1 MEGTRWPWP
10 ERGGLRAVASLPG
23 TLWGWWEIL
32 GPWGPP
38 ALSSLW
44 TQSELLPKT
53 SDVETDSVRLDWTTS
68 RWWTLEN
75 LTRKTEAWNLYVQ
88 PQSCFLGPD
97 LSQLSKALDLAPPP
111 PLPPCLPLRSP
122 PDLTPAAKF
131 KAGRILQCK
140 PPSVWSKYWSRRCF
154 SVEPLSQITWL
165 QHSAPS

>member
-1 MEGTRWPWP
+1 MARMGWSES
-10 ERGGLRAVASLPG
+10 RGQFTWDLVRMVGNTWS
-23 TLWGWWEIL
+23 L
-32 GPWGPP
+32 GPTCSQFLLDSEW
-38 ALSSLW
+38 ALA
-44 TQSELLPKT
+44 KKNG
-53 SDVETDSVRLDWTTS
+53 DVETDSVWLDWSTS

-111 PLPPCLPLRSP
+111 PLPPYLPLRSP

-140 PPSVWSKYWSRRCF
+140 PPSVWSKYSSRRCF
-154 SVEPLSQITWL
+154 SMEPLSQITWL
-165 QHSAPS
+165 QHSVPS